1 MAEVKVTE
9 NESIDRA
16 LKRFKKECEKHGIMA
31 EIKKREY
38 YEKPSIRRK
47 RKRLAAI
54 RKIKKR
60 ESRVVRD

>member
-1 MAEVKVTE
+1 MAEVRITE

-31 EIKKREY
+31 EIKKREH
-38 YEKPSIRRK
+38 YEKPSVRRK
-47 RKRLAAI
+47 RKQLAAI

-60 ESRVVRD
+60 EARLMRG